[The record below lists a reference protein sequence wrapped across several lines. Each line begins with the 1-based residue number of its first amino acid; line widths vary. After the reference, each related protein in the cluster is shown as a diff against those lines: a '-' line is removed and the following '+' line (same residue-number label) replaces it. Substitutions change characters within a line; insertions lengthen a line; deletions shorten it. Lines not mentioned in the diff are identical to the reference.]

1 MFLSPLWLGEG
12 YFLLIVYWFVLNLV
26 GGDLVVGDLV
36 EEGSVFTVNIT
47 IEVIISWSSLLWI
60 VFELAKQKVRST
72 YVYW

>member
-1 MFLSPLWLGEG
+1 M
-12 YFLLIVYWFVLNLV
+12 LNLV